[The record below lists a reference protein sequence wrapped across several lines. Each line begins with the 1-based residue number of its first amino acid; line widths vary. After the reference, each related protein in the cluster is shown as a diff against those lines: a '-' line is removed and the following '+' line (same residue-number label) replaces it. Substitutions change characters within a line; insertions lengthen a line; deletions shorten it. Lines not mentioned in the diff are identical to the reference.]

1 MSREGGDALLAAL
14 APHLTQPCLLAV
26 SGGPDSTALL
36 HAAAAAR
43 GPAALHAATVDHG
56 LRPEARDEAEAV
68 ARQAEALGIPHT
80 ILTWAPDGPPPG
92 TGIQAAA
99 RTARYRLLAARAAEV
114 GAARLLTAHTRDDQ
128 AETVL
133 MRLCAG
139 SGPAGLAG
147 MRPERDLG
155 AGLTLARPFLH
166 LAKASLVA
174 WCEARGAAYLR
185 DPSNRD
191 ERFARARL
199 RRVLPLLAAE
209 GLTVERLVRLAERAA
224 RDDAALDRLA
234 ADALARLTRAGEARS
249 TAAPSRSCPRRS
261 PCGCSTA
268 RSTEPAQGRGAWS
281 VWSAS
286 PPRSCPRCGR
296 AGRCAA
302 PSGAYW
308 SRPIRRG
315 RSASLRRPR
324 GPRSAATT
332 YLATDRP
339 LPTLGAEC
347 RIARSAGR
355 GGPHSLR
362 NGR

>member
-114 GAARLLTAHTRDDQ
+114 GATRLLTAHTRDDQ

-139 SGPAGLAG
+139 SGPVGLAG
-147 MRPERDLG
+147 MRSERDLG

-166 LAKASLVA
+166 LPKASLVA

-234 ADALARLTRAGEARS
+234 ADALARLTRVDEGAIDGRALAALPAAIALRVRDRALDRAGAGPGRLERLERL
-249 TAAPSRSCPRRS
+249 AAALLPALREGRALRRTFRGLLVAAD
-261 PCGCSTA
+261 PQGTIRLA
-268 RSTEPAQGRGAWS
+268 PA
-281 VWSAS
+281 
-286 PPRSCPRCGR
+286 PPR
-296 AGRCAA
+296 AA
-302 PSGAYW
+302 
-308 SRPIRRG
+308 IRG
-315 RSASLRRPR
+315 DDL
-324 GPRSAATT
+324 
-332 YLATDRP
+332 
-339 LPTLGAEC
+339 LG
-347 RIARSAGR
+347 
-355 GGPHSLR
+355 
-362 NGR
+362 NG

>member
-26 SGGPDSTALL
+26 SGGPDSTALM

-68 ARQAEALGIPHT
+68 ARQAGALGIPHT
-80 ILTWAPDGPPPG
+80 ILTWSPRGPHPG

-99 RTARYRLLAARAAEV
+99 RAARYRLLAAHATEV

-155 AGLTLARPFLH
+155 AGLTLARPFLR

-174 WCEARGAAYLR
+174 WCDARGIAYLR
-185 DPSNRD
+185 DPSNQD

-199 RRVLPLLAAE
+199 RRMLPLLAAE

-234 ADALARLTRAGEARS
+234 ADALARLTRAGEGVIDGRALAVLPEAIALRVLDRALDQAGARPGRLERLERLADALLS
-249 TAAPSRSCPRRS
+249 ALREGRPQRRTFRGFLIAADPQGTIRL
-261 PCGCSTA
+261 A
-268 RSTEPAQGRGAWS
+268 PA
-281 VWSAS
+281 
-286 PPRSCPRCGR
+286 PPRV
-296 AGRCAA
+296 A
-302 PSGAYW
+302 
-308 SRPIRRG
+308 IRG
-315 RSASLRRPR
+315 DDL
-324 GPRSAATT
+324 
-332 YLATDRP
+332 
-339 LPTLGAEC
+339 LG
-347 RIARSAGR
+347 
-355 GGPHSLR
+355 
-362 NGR
+362 NG